1 MHPVGWILNIDERRE
16 IRNRGTE
23 HMHVPIHVVDVPK
36 IDEYEYSV
44 VVVVQSLYDQTITKL
59 QHKLSSF
66 FPFFCNF
73 YVSWNL
79 H

>member
-1 MHPVGWILNIDERRE
+1 
-16 IRNRGTE
+16 
-23 HMHVPIHVVDVPK
+23 MHVPIHVVDVPK

-73 YVSWNL
+73 YVS
-79 H
+79 